1 MGMMSLLS
9 LVAALV
15 IGILIEKKVQ
25 PEQETA
31 SENQNRARGELNMMH
46 NNLYS
51 NSMGNLPHLYG
62 KWFSR
67 QKNF

>member
-9 LVAALV
+9 LVVALV

-31 SENQNRARGELNMMH
+31 SNCNVLEEN
-46 NNLYS
+46 
-51 NSMGNLPHLYG
+51 
-62 KWFSR
+62 
-67 QKNF
+67 